1 MDKIITNKPKVISLF
16 SGCGGLDYGFESAG
30 FEIPIANEFNK
41 AIFSTYKAN
50 HLNTHL
56 IEGDITKV
64 STDEIEAILWDEFS
78 LDFNSI
84 DGIIGGPPCQ
94 SWSTAGAGRGI
105 DDKKGQ
111 LFYQYLRIL
120 KAVKPKFFLIEN
132 VQGILAPKHRAA
144 LDSIVADF
152 DDAGYSIE
160 IVRVNTAQYNVP
172 ETRIRVFFVGL
183 LKNSG
188 LQDVFQFPEPSD
200 KLVSLKQAIGDLKN
214 TAIASNGT
222 KHNPD
227 AVNCNEY
234 PVSGF
239 SSRYCGKTRIRGWDK
254 PGYTVLAGGRH
265 QQLHPDSVIPALND
279 RGLYSTLDG
288 LRRITVREAARI
300 QSFPDEFKLIYDY
313 VDNGYLM
320 VGNAVPP
327 KMGEAIAVSFKNMLK
342 GIKNEQNVT
351 KVNIIKRFDEPKIG
365 KFKHLPIIA

>member
-1 MDKIITNKPKVISLF
+1 MDRIVTDKPKVISLF

-30 FEIPIANEFNK
+30 FEIPIANEFNR

-50 HLNTHL
+50 HPDTHL

-64 STDEIEAILWDEFS
+64 SVDQIRAILWDEFS
-78 LDFNSI
+78 LDFSNI

-94 SWSTAGAGRGI
+94 SWSVAGAERGI
-105 DDKKGQ
+105 NDKKGQ

-120 KAVKPKFFLIEN
+120 EAVKPKFFLIEN

-144 LDSIVADF
+144 LNGIIADF
-152 DDAGYSIE
+152 SNVGYDIE
-160 IVRVNTAQYNVP
+160 IIRVNTAQYNVP

-183 LKNSG
+183 RKDTSLSN
-188 LQDVFQFPEPSD
+188 VFQFPEPSD
-200 KLVSLKQAIGDLKN
+200 NLISLKQAIGDLKD

-222 KHNPD
+222 KHNPN

-234 PVSGF
+234 PVQGF
-239 SSRYCGKTRIRGWDK
+239 SPRFCIRTRIRGWDK
-254 PGYTVLAGGRH
+254 PGYTVLAGARH
-265 QQLHPDSVIPALND
+265 QQLHPDSLIPELND
-279 RGLYSTLDG
+279 KNLYSTLEG
-288 LRRITVREAARI
+288 LRRVTVREAARI
-300 QSFPDEFKLIYDY
+300 QSFPDSFRLIYDY

-327 KMGEAIAVSFKNMLK
+327 KMGEAIAISFKNMLK

-351 KVNIIKRFDEPKIG
+351 KVNIVKRFDEPEIG
-365 KFKHLPIIA
+365 KFKHLPIIV